1 MATIQEDILE
11 EFYHRLAKTE
21 GFTEAKVKQLRDLFS
36 GSKKPK
42 APDLVKVL
50 SENSKDSLS

>member
-1 MATIQEDILE
+1 MANIQEEILE
-11 EFYHRLAKTE
+11 EFYRKLAKAD
-21 GFTEAKVKQLRDLFS
+21 GFTEAKVKQVRNLFS

-42 APDLVKVL
+42 APDLVKVF